1 MPGVRTTLVTKN
13 HAYTGEAVPWRMD
26 TEDVEAAP
34 LFRLLRG
41 GGVRA
46 FGSTS
51 AQAAQS
57 MRQTRFLWFAG
68 ALAVVWL
75 FFWLW

>member
-1 MPGVRTTLVTKN
+1 MSAVRTSLVKRR
-13 HAYTGEAVPWRMD
+13 HPYTGEDVPWDMD
-26 TEDVEAAP
+26 TEDVGTST

-51 AQAAQS
+51 AEAALS
-57 MRQTRFLWFAG
+57 RRQTRFLWVSAAFA
-68 ALAVVWL
+68 AVWMI
-75 FFWLW
+75 FWFI